1 MAAIYRHSYFMRAT
15 GLLIGLAAVIVMI
28 RVGTLAQGY
37 RFLEKFPPD
46 FSTVGWLR
54 FTGSTAAAFL
64 IYLALKPARD
74 QTRPFLA
81 DLAGTRLGKPFAWAS
96 LFTMIAT
103 IIGVVL
109 VPEALYPLVTDGA
122 VVQIVSE
129 LFLAGTIG
137 LAVFSAIRSRT
148 VGAARIGIIPAPLA
162 FVAMALVAFLIL
174 GEEMSWGQHLIGWQ
188 TPETFAGNI
197 QNETNFHNFYTYRFE
212 TAYYLSALLLF
223 FVLPYAWP
231 KQPGLW
237 LKPFA
242 FFVPPAG
249 FVLLAAPISGLFYE
263 YWNVVPMQVAFA
275 LGVILLVDC
284 ALDKRRGTR
293 GERAFAG
300 LWAMLMV
307 ASQAIFLIFGGR
319 MSEGHELSEVREFL
333 ISLLMLA
340 YLIWISAR
348 LFTMPRRVKGG

>member
-1 MAAIYRHSYFMRAT
+1 MIAIIRQPHFMRAT
-15 GLLIGLAAVIVMI
+15 GLLIGLAAVVMVI
-28 RVGTLAQGY
+28 RLGTLGQGY

-54 FTGSTAAAFL
+54 FGGSAIAAFL
-64 IYLALKPARD
+64 IYLALRPARN

-81 DLAGTRLGKPFAWAS
+81 DCTSARLGKLFAWVS
-96 LFTMIAT
+96 LLTMAAAMA
-103 IIGVVL
+103 GVVL
-109 VPEALYPLVTDGA
+109 IPERLYPLVTDGA
-122 VVQIVSE
+122 VVQLISE
-129 LFLAGTIG
+129 LFLAGAIG
-137 LAVFSAIRSRT
+137 LAVFAAVRSRT
-148 VGAARIGIIPAPLA
+148 VAAARIGIIPAPLA
-162 FVAMALVAFLIL
+162 FVGMALVAFLIL

-231 KQPGLW
+231 KLPGRW

-249 FVLLAAPISGLFYE
+249 FVLIAAPISGLFYE

-284 ALDKRRGTR
+284 ALDRSRGSL

-300 LWAMLMV
+300 LWAALMV
-307 ASQAIFLIFGGR
+307 ASQAVFLAFGGQ
-319 MSEGHELSEVREFL
+319 MSEGHELSKVREFL

-348 LFTMPRRVKGG
+348 LLALSRGLA

>member
-1 MAAIYRHSYFMRAT
+1 MIATIRQPHFMRAT
-15 GLLIGLAAVIVMI
+15 GLLVGLAAVVLVI
-28 RVGTLAQGY
+28 RLGTLAQGY

-46 FSTVGWLR
+46 FSAAGWMR
-54 FTGSTAAAFL
+54 FGGSAIAAFL
-64 IYLALKPARD
+64 IYLALRPARD

-81 DLAGTRLGKPFAWAS
+81 GLASTRLGKLFAWVS
-96 LFTMIAT
+96 LLTMAAT
-103 IIGVVL
+103 MAGVVL
-109 VPEALYPLVTDGA
+109 IPERLYPLVTDGA
-122 VVQIVSE
+122 VVQLISE
-129 LFLAGTIG
+129 LFLAGAIG
-137 LAVFSAIRSRT
+137 LAVFAAVRSRT
-148 VGAARIGIIPAPLA
+148 VAAARIGIIPAPLA
-162 FVAMALVAFLIL
+162 FAGMALVAFLIL

-231 KQPGLW
+231 KLPGRW

-249 FVLLAAPISGLFYE
+249 FVLVAAPISGLFYE

-284 ALDKRRGTR
+284 ALDRSRGSP

-300 LWAMLMV
+300 LWAVLMV
-307 ASQAIFLIFGGR
+307 ASQAVFLAFGGQ

-348 LFTMPRRVKGG
+348 LLALSRGLA